1 MYTPA
6 KKGSSLHQQ
15 SAAMSSRVFWVLHGL
30 WRPCVIRL
38 DPFSGSGVHMA
49 QAVTRNFGGSW
60 GIPPPLRF
68 RQPRRSP
75 TLAGFRVVWGSGF
88 RGSPH
93 FQSVGFDC
101 VAKKQAHA
109 SPPYCL
115 AKK

>member
-1 MYTPA
+1 
-6 KKGSSLHQQ
+6 
-15 SAAMSSRVFWVLHGL
+15 
-30 WRPCVIRL
+30 
-38 DPFSGSGVHMA
+38 MA

-109 SPPYCL
+109 SPRI
-115 AKK
+115 ASQKNDASSGAHRSS